1 MSPTCCI
8 LSLPGPLSVPGL
20 NQFFKDNVSL
30 DTASSLIFTAL
41 STKPQPAQTAA
52 PVQAWLLPLQEL
64 ASAHRVERGS
74 AAELSAYQAVV
85 KRQIEAALE
94 GVAGEQ
100 PLGLSEQ
107 LQKALRLVKAGKTSQ
122 GHAVA
127 VELLG
132 FAGLAGLAAVSGRSR
147 KCAAWKGHG
156 PLEASQNAW
165 LQDLSLGIGQQ
176 QLLRAL
182 LYDGF
187 PLPVALL
194 ESLSRNLRYVG
205 LCSWADVYT
214 CLNCFFLCS
223 NARRF
228 CNDRVL
234 SGLRCRKHPGVGGPT
249 LTSRACNSR
258 FTQVL
263 RARAAAAARCS
274 RCQRYQQGNAAGTRR
289 CSSSSKVP
297 AASRQHSSSQPSTS
311 SRAAS
316 SSSESTARRSGG
328 RRHRCCLARRSA

>member
-74 AAELSAYQAVV
+74 AAELSAYQALV

-132 FAGLAGLAAVSGRSR
+132 FAGLAGLAAVSGPSSSCSSGGSLFKQPIKNWTGTIKHKHAGRVVEL
-147 KCAAWKGHG
+147 CT
-156 PLEASQNAW
+156 
-165 LQDLSLGIGQQ
+165 LSLQVPEPFLEEFPAALYAADLRHRRSVSLGRHVVCRASLGTLGESQLAALSAMARGQM
-176 QLLRAL
+176 
-182 LYDGF
+182 
-187 PLPVALL
+187 VALC
-194 ESLSRNLRYVG
+194 SLQTAELHLVPYFDNRNLVRMVG
-205 LCSWADVYT
+205 
-214 CLNCFFLCS
+214 FLKIK
-223 NARRF
+223 A
-228 CNDRVL
+228 
-234 SGLRCRKHPGVGGPT
+234 
-249 LTSRACNSR
+249 
-258 FTQVL
+258 
-263 RARAAAAARCS
+263 
-274 RCQRYQQGNAAGTRR
+274 
-289 CSSSSKVP
+289 
-297 AASRQHSSSQPSTS
+297 
-311 SRAAS
+311 
-316 SSSESTARRSGG
+316 E
-328 RRHRCCLARRSA
+328 